1 MSEHVIGQIMINR
14 EFVFFPNM
22 SQHVQVPIGTN
33 PVEFE
38 DVSSNFEVQAAQN
51 SNSIVPLGLVSY
63 QRMRGL
69 PPKEGLSTSGEAGAV
84 SEMQNGL
91 DMVHSQPSKRT
102 LGRAD
107 AWNGVLETIQKYPK
121 SQ

>member
-1 MSEHVIGQIMINR
+1 MILEVSEHVIGQMMINR
-14 EFVFFPNM
+14 EFGFFPTI

-38 DVSSNFEVQAAQN
+38 DLSSNFEVQAAQN

-69 PPKEGLSTSGEAGAV
+69 PPKEGLSTSGGSWGSFRDAKWTGHGAV
-84 SEMQNGL
+84 PAFEANTWSC
-91 DMVHSQPSKRT
+91 
-102 LGRAD
+102 
-107 AWNGVLETIQKYPK
+107 
-121 SQ
+121 